1 MSSNKLTL
9 AGKVANLFPSNWY
22 FPDKGLSIYIFF
34 LLHAKKVSAILRT
47 LTCQS
52 MVKFVKDI
60 EVVEKILHFFGT
72 FVDKQVFKRATG
84 ESLK

>member
-1 MSSNKLTL
+1 
-9 AGKVANLFPSNWY
+9 
-22 FPDKGLSIYIFF
+22 
-34 LLHAKKVSAILRT
+34 
-47 LTCQS
+47 